1 MVEVAKAALGITNP
15 AMELPVVCD
24 SCLSPSKL
32 GETAKS
38 LNLPNLKIIDISQ
51 SKVQPSGIKTNPRM
65 KNPMLNTLR
74 DTMFE
79 FTVNAMP
86 NINERINENE
96 SFDSVL
102 SPSKACDWLSGE
114 TFEYSSEDESQ
125 YEDPRMI
132 KIKPQIK
139 TKSSR
144 SQSEGHHDFFEQKIE
159 SIRRRDRVFSCQEQK
174 SEGSHL
180 EIGFPL
186 HSVPVKPD
194 ISGSPAPKMF
204 RVSSSKF
211 PFSNDNFPIVAPP
224 SPFRTALKNSTN
236 NLIREVASKT
246 SLAQHA
252 RENCPKAGPG
262 IDGGQNMIWDSTF
275 EAIKTLE
282 TSMKLKLTPQCER
295 VARRMTED
303 RAALLQYE
311 ESDNSKHS
319 VDTPNK
325 SDHSNLSLA
334 WDNTGHFLESKL
346 ELESEGETKDCD
358 SSSGSSVDIE
368 EIIHRVAPNLS
379 RCEFNQSHVE
389 TERKQTSSIPA
400 YLRRHTSYSGTQ
412 RVSDVVSSPLLHQ
425 TVYLSVA
432 SLDTDDEDNDV
443 EDDLKSTLRRSPS
456 KLHSSPNCTSDEQT
470 KIFHPRELPSPIQFC
485 SATSLLTV
493 SGASSLP
500 SSPKSFQTEDYMS
513 TCSSLDSYKTIIF
526 DNITDYV

>member
-1 MVEVAKAALGITNP
+1 MVEVAKVALGITNP
-15 AMELPVVCD
+15 AMDLPVVCD

-51 SKVQPSGIKTNPRM
+51 SKFQPSGIKTNPRM
-65 KNPMLNTLR
+65 KNPMLHTLR

-79 FTVNAMP
+79 FTVNA
-86 NINERINENE
+86 INERINENE

-144 SQSEGHHDFFEQKIE
+144 SQSEGHHVDYFDLKME
-159 SIRRRDRVFSCQEQK
+159 SIRQRDRVFSCQEKK
-174 SEGSHL
+174 SEGSLL

-194 ISGSPAPKMF
+194 ISGTPATKMI

-211 PFSNDNFPIVAPP
+211 PFSNENFPIVAPP

-252 RENCPKAGPG
+252 RDNCPKNVPG
-262 IDGGQNMIWDSTF
+262 TEGGQNMVWDSTF

-282 TSMKLKLTPQCER
+282 TSLKLKLTPQCER
-295 VARRMTED
+295 VGRRTT
-303 RAALLQYE
+303 LQYE
-311 ESDNSKHS
+311 ESDQSKHS

-325 SDHSNLSLA
+325 SDNSNLSLA

-346 ELESEGETKDCD
+346 DLESEEETKGCD
-358 SSSGSSVDIE
+358 SSSGSSVDID

-379 RCEFNQSHVE
+379 RCEFNQSYVE
-389 TERKQTSSIPA
+389 TETKQTSSIPP
-400 YLRRHTSYSGTQ
+400 YLRRHTSYSGIQ
-412 RVSDVVSSPLLHQ
+412 RVTEVVSSPLLHQ

-432 SLDTDDEDNDV
+432 NLDSDEEDNEE
-443 EDDLKSTLRRSPS
+443 EDMKSTLRRSPPNQ
-456 KLHSSPNCTSDEQT
+456 LHSSPNFNTGDEQT
-470 KIFHPRELPSPIQFC
+470 KIIHPRELPSPIQFC
-485 SATSLLTV
+485 SASSLLMV
-493 SGASSLP
+493 PGASSLP
-500 SSPKSFQTEDYMS
+500 SSPKSFQTDDYMS

-526 DNITDYV
+526 DNIDNMTDYV